1 MTPRVVLGLNS
12 SAAVTTKKI
21 TPIRLVKEGML
32 YYPKTMRGTRYRT
45 FLVVLALLLPLST
58 PSATASEVTD
68 IQNQL
73 NTVSSNLIG
82 YLSVLEDQRGHLVAF
97 AGYIAEYEKCLV
109 DNPGNQGCTDGLANA
124 NYQRNTVVVNA
135 INEVNGYI
143 ARDNARLDELRT
155 QLAAAQKREADA
167 AAAALAAPE
176 NKLSE
181 SEIKNSVEKAKEIG
195 QSLDWS
201 IQQDTY
207 FSTTTTEKLAE
218 TEKTLA
224 TLDQNSQAYKNLLEA
239 RAAYEVTLKTVSAR
253 LQDNASLKKLQQET
267 IAALQSVQENTRAI
281 NLKDSQIALDAAAE
295 FQKSLNDQV
304 GDINV
309 SITDINLKIADLA
322 TLLKRVAATSPEYA
336 SLLATKTDLEKALI
350 VVETSKAEAEAQV
363 KATQEAAA
371 KAQEAQEEVAA
382 LEELRVET
390 LPQRVEQVFAGQ
402 EIVEGEKVSI
412 PVFKAKKL
420 NSKFSQIRTKPIEG
434 AESPVAEPDQPQ
446 VDMTAV
452 ESDELKGVKIS
463 LVSGK
468 KVYKATGVTL
478 NDDGT
483 VSMKIPNSAK
493 KGTYTMK
500 IDLPETDDD
509 PELKIK
515 LRT

>member
-1 MTPRVVLGLNS
+1 
-12 SAAVTTKKI
+12 
-21 TPIRLVKEGML
+21 
-32 YYPKTMRGTRYRT
+32 MRGAQHRT

-58 PSATASEVTD
+58 PSAVASEVSD

-124 NYQRNTVVVNA
+124 QNQRTGILNT
-135 INEVNGYI
+135 ISEVNGYI

-181 SEIKNSVEKAKEIG
+181 TEIKNSVDKAKEIA
-195 QSLDWS
+195 QSLDQS

-207 FSTTTTEKLAE
+207 FSTSTTERLAE

-224 TLDQNSQAYKNLLEA
+224 TLDKSSQAYKNLLEA
-239 RAAYEVTLKTVSAR
+239 RAAYEVTLKTVNAR

-267 IAALQSVQENTRAI
+267 IAALQSVQENTKAI

-304 GDINV
+304 GDIDL
-309 SITDINLKIADLA
+309 SITEINSKIADLA
-322 TLLKRVAATSPEYA
+322 TLLKRVAVNSPEYA
-336 SLLATKTDLEKALI
+336 SILATKTELEKALV

-371 KAQEAQEEVAA
+371 KAQEAQEEVVAV
-382 LEELRVET
+382 EELRVET

-402 EIVEGEKVSI
+402 EIVEGEKVSV

-420 NSKFSQIRTKPIEG
+420 NSKFSQIRTKPIES
-434 AESPVAEPDQPQ
+434 AETPVDAPDPDQPQ

-452 ESDELKGVKIS
+452 DSDELKGVKIS

>member
-1 MTPRVVLGLNS
+1 
-12 SAAVTTKKI
+12 
-21 TPIRLVKEGML
+21 
-32 YYPKTMRGTRYRT
+32 MRAIKGRI
-45 FLVVLALLLPLST
+45 LIISLALFLPISP
-58 PSATASEVTD
+58 PSAGASEVTD

-73 NTVSSNLIG
+73 NNVSSNLIG
-82 YLSVLEDQRGHLVAF
+82 YLSLLEDQRGYLVNF
-97 AGYIAEYEKCLV
+97 DGYIAEYQKCLV
-109 DNPGNQGCTDGLANA
+109 DNPGNQSCTDGLANA
-124 NYQRNTVVVNA
+124 QNQRTGILNT
-135 INEVNGYI
+135 INEANGYI
-143 ARDNARLDELRT
+143 TRDNARLDELRT

-309 SITDINLKIADLA
+309 SITDINSKIADLA

-336 SLLATKTDLEKALI
+336 SLLATKADLEKALV

-390 LPQRVEQVFAGQ
+390 LPKRVEQVFAGQ

-434 AESPVAEPDQPQ
+434 AESPVAESDSDQPQ

-452 ESDELKGVKIS
+452 ESDELKGAKIS

-468 KVYKATGVTL
+468 KVFKAVGVTI

-483 VSMKIPNSAK
+483 VSMKIPNAAK
-493 KGTYTMK
+493 KGNYTLK
-500 IDLPETDDD
+500 IDLPDTDND

>member
-1 MTPRVVLGLNS
+1 
-12 SAAVTTKKI
+12 
-21 TPIRLVKEGML
+21 
-32 YYPKTMRGTRYRT
+32 MRGAQHRIC
-45 FLVVLALLLPLST
+45 LVALALLLPLST
-58 PSATASEVTD
+58 PSAVASEVSD
-68 IQNQL
+68 IQDQL
-73 NTVSSNLIG
+73 NSVSSNLDSML
-82 YLSVLEDQRGHLVAF
+82 YQLNRQRELLTEF
-97 AGYIAEYEKCLV
+97 DGYIADLAPCLV
-109 DNPGNQGCTDGLANA
+109 DNPGNQSCMDRMADLQ
-124 NYQRNTVVVNA
+124 YQRNTVITNA
-135 INEVNGYI
+135 INEVNGYLN
-143 ARDNARLDELRT
+143 RDNARMNELRT

-181 SEIKNSVEKAKEIG
+181 SEIKSSVDKAKEIAD
-195 QSLDWS
+195 SLDWS
-201 IQQDTY
+201 VRQDTY
-207 FSTTTTEKLAE
+207 FSTTTVERLAE

-239 RAAYEVTLKTVSAR
+239 RTAYEVTLKTVNAR
-253 LQDNASLKKLQQET
+253 LQDNAELIKLQQKT
-267 IAALQSVQENTRAI
+267 IAALQSVQENTKAV

-295 FQKSLNDQV
+295 FQKALTSQV
-304 GDINV
+304 GEIDLSISDIN
-309 SITDINLKIADLA
+309 SKISDMAA
-322 TLLKRVAATSPEYA
+322 LLKRVAKNSPEYA
-336 SLLATKTDLEKALI
+336 SLLSTKADLEKSLVFVEKTKTD
-350 VVETSKAEAEAQV
+350 AEAQV
-363 KATQEAAA
+363 KATEEAAA
-371 KAQEAQEEVAA
+371 KAQEAQEQVEAV
-382 LEELRVET
+382 EELRVET

-402 EIVEGEKVSI
+402 EIVEGEKVSV

-420 NSKFSQIRTKPIEG
+420 NSKFSQIRTKPIES
-434 AESPVAEPDQPQ
+434 AETPVDAPNPDQPQ
-446 VDMTAV
+446 VDMKAV
-452 ESDELKGVKIS
+452 DSDELKGIKIS

>member
-1 MTPRVVLGLNS
+1 MHGAQHR
-12 SAAVTTKKI
+12 I
-21 TPIRLVKEGML
+21 
-32 YYPKTMRGTRYRT
+32 
-45 FLVVLALLLPLST
+45 FLVALALFLPISA
-58 PSATASEVTD
+58 PSAVASEVTD

-73 NTVSSNLIG
+73 NSVSSGLIG
-82 YLSVLEDQRGHLVAF
+82 YLSVLEDQRGYLVNF
-97 AGYIAEYEKCLV
+97 DGYIAEYQKCLV
-109 DNPGNQGCTDGLANA
+109 DNPGNQSCTDALANA
-124 NYQRNTVVVNA
+124 QNQRTGILNT

-143 ARDNARLDELRT
+143 TRDNARLDELRT

-181 SEIKNSVEKAKEIG
+181 SEIKNSVDKAKEIA
-195 QSLDWS
+195 QSLDQS

-207 FSTTTTEKLAE
+207 FSTSTIERLAE

-224 TLDQNSQAYKNLLEA
+224 TLDRNSQAYKNLLEA
-239 RAAYEVTLKTVSAR
+239 RAAYEITLKTVSAR
-253 LQDNASLKKLQQET
+253 LQDNASLRKLQQET

-295 FQKSLNDQV
+295 FQKSLSNQV
-304 GDINV
+304 VDINV
-309 SITDINLKIADLA
+309 SITDINSKIAELA
-322 TLLKRVAATSPEYA
+322 ALLKRVATTSPEYA
-336 SLLATKTDLEKALI
+336 SLLATKAELEKALV

-363 KATQEAAA
+363 KATQEAAE
-371 KAQEAQEEVAA
+371 KAQEAQEQVAA

-390 LPQRVEQVFAGQ
+390 LPKRVEQVFAGQ
-402 EIVEGEKVSI
+402 EIVEGEKVSV

-420 NSKFSQIRTKPIEG
+420 NSKFSQIRTKPIEE
-434 AESPVAEPDQPQ
+434 AETPVDAPDSDQPQ

-452 ESDELKGVKIS
+452 DSDDLKGVKIS

>member
-1 MTPRVVLGLNS
+1 MRSIQSKIFPLAFALFLPI
-12 SAAVTTKKI
+12 SAPPAV
-21 TPIRLVKEGML
+21 
-32 YYPKTMRGTRYRT
+32 
-45 FLVVLALLLPLST
+45 
-58 PSATASEVTD
+58 ASEVTD

-73 NTVSSNLIG
+73 NSVSSGLIG
-82 YLSVLEDQRGHLVAF
+82 YLSVLEDQRGHLVNF
-97 AGYIAEYEKCLV
+97 DGYIAEYQKCLV
-109 DNPGNQGCTDGLANA
+109 DNPGNQGCTDALANA
-124 NYQRNTVVVNA
+124 QNQRTGILNT

-143 ARDNARLDELRT
+143 TRDNARLDELRT

-181 SEIKNSVEKAKEIG
+181 SEIKNSVDKAKEIA
-195 QSLDWS
+195 QSLDQS

-207 FSTTTTEKLAE
+207 FSTSTIERLAE

-224 TLDQNSQAYKNLLEA
+224 TLDRNSQAYKNLLEA

-253 LQDNASLKKLQQET
+253 LQDNAALRKLQQET

-281 NLKDSQIALDAAAE
+281 NLKDSEIALDAAAE

-304 GDINV
+304 GDINL
-309 SITDINLKIADLA
+309 SITDINSKIAELA
-322 TLLKRVAATSPEYA
+322 ALLKRVATTSPEYA
-336 SLLATKTDLEKALI
+336 SLLTTKAELEKALV

-371 KAQEAQEEVAA
+371 KAQQAQEEVAA

-402 EIVEGEKVSI
+402 EIVEGEKVSV

-434 AESPVAEPDQPQ
+434 AETPADAPDSDEPL
-446 VDMTAV
+446 VDMTSV
-452 ESDELKGVKIS
+452 DSDELKGVKIS

>member
-1 MTPRVVLGLNS
+1 MHG
-12 SAAVTTKKI
+12 AQHKI
-21 TPIRLVKEGML
+21 
-32 YYPKTMRGTRYRT
+32 
-45 FLVVLALLLPLST
+45 FLVALALLLPLSA
-58 PSATASEVTD
+58 PSAVASEVTD
-68 IQNQL
+68 IQDQL
-73 NTVSSNLIG
+73 NSVSSNLDSML
-82 YLSVLEDQRGHLVAF
+82 YQLNRQRELLTEF
-97 AGYIAEYEKCLV
+97 DGYIADLAPCLV
-109 DNPGNQGCTDGLANA
+109 DNPGNQSCMDRMADLQ
-124 NYQRNTVVVNA
+124 YQRNTVITNA
-135 INEVNGYI
+135 ISEVNGYI

-181 SEIKNSVEKAKEIG
+181 GEIKNSVDKAKEIAD
-195 QSLDWS
+195 SLDWS
-201 IQQDTY
+201 IRQDTY
-207 FSTTTTEKLAE
+207 FSTTTVERLAE

-239 RAAYEVTLKTVSAR
+239 RAAYEITLKTVNAR
-253 LQDNASLKKLQQET
+253 LQDNADLIKRQKET
-267 IAALQSVQENTRAI
+267 IAALLSVQENTKAI
-281 NLKDSQIALDAAAE
+281 NLKDSQNALDAAAE
-295 FQKSLNDQV
+295 FQKALTSQV
-304 GDINV
+304 GEIDL
-309 SITDINLKIADLA
+309 SITDINSKISDIAA
-322 TLLKRVAATSPEYA
+322 LLKRVATNSPEYA
-336 SLLATKTDLEKALI
+336 SLLATKADLEKSL
-350 VVETSKAEAEAQV
+350 VFVEKTKADAEAQV
-363 KATQEAAA
+363 KATEEAAA

-382 LEELRVET
+382 IEELRVET

-402 EIVEGEKVSI
+402 EIVEGEKVSV

-420 NSKFSQIRTKPIEG
+420 NSKFSQIRTKPIES
-434 AESPVAEPDQPQ
+434 AETPADAPNPDQPQ

-452 ESDELKGVKIS
+452 DSDELKGVKIS

>member
-1 MTPRVVLGLNS
+1 MHGAQHR
-12 SAAVTTKKI
+12 I
-21 TPIRLVKEGML
+21 
-32 YYPKTMRGTRYRT
+32 
-45 FLVVLALLLPLST
+45 FLVALALLLPLST
-58 PSATASEVTD
+58 PSAVASEVTD
-68 IQNQL
+68 IQDQL
-73 NTVSSNLIG
+73 GSVSSNLNSMLG
-82 YLSVLEDQRGHLVAF
+82 QLNRQRELLTEF
-97 AGYIAEYEKCLV
+97 DGYIADLASCLV
-109 DNPGNQGCTDGLANA
+109 DNPGNQGCMDRMADLQ
-124 NYQRNTVVVNA
+124 YQRNTVITNA
-135 INEVNGYI
+135 ISEVNGYI

-181 SEIKNSVEKAKEIG
+181 GEIKNSVDKAKEIAD
-195 QSLDWS
+195 SLDWS
-201 IQQDTY
+201 IRQDTY
-207 FSTTTTEKLAE
+207 FSTTTVERLAE

-239 RAAYEVTLKTVSAR
+239 RAAYEITLKTVNAR
-253 LQDNASLKKLQQET
+253 LQDNADLIKRQKET
-267 IAALQSVQENTRAI
+267 IAALLSVQENTKAI
-281 NLKDSQIALDAAAE
+281 NLKDSQNALDTAAE
-295 FQKSLNDQV
+295 FQKALTSQV
-304 GDINV
+304 GEIDL
-309 SITDINLKIADLA
+309 SITDINSKISDIAA
-322 TLLKRVAATSPEYA
+322 LLKRVATNSPEYA
-336 SLLATKTDLEKALI
+336 SLLATKADLEKSL
-350 VVETSKAEAEAQV
+350 VFVEKTKADAEAQV
-363 KATQEAAA
+363 KATEEAAA

-382 LEELRVET
+382 IEELRVET
-390 LPQRVEQVFAGQ
+390 LPKRVEQVFAGQ
-402 EIVEGEKVSI
+402 EIVEGEKVSV

-420 NSKFSQIRTKPIEG
+420 NSKFSQIRTKPIEI
-434 AESPVAEPDQPQ
+434 AETPVDVPNPDQPQ

-452 ESDELKGVKIS
+452 DSDELKGVKIS

-515 LRT
+515 LKS